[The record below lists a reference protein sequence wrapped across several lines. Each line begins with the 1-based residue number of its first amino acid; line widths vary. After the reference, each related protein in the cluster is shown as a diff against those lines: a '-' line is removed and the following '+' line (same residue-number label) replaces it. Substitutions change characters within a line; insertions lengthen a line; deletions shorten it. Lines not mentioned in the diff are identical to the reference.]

1 QPLFFSAFRYFRKP
15 PNRAGCPFKVARI
28 LHGFATLSTVALK
41 NPETRNPK
49 PKQSVTFRFRPRLCG
64 GPLERDAHSTDPS
77 GPVKPFLTLF
87 SQRLGFPIRTD
98 QTTTRNAAIP
108 INKQPGSVVH
118 RHAADHLTLC

>member
-49 PKQSVTFRFRPRLCG
+49 PKQSVAFRFRPRLCG
-64 GPLERDAHSTDPS
+64 VPLERDAHFTDLLR
-77 GPVKPFLTLF
+77 GV
-87 SQRLGFPIRTD
+87 
-98 QTTTRNAAIP
+98 NAFFRKTQIF
-108 INKQPGSVVH
+108 
-118 RHAADHLTLC
+118 